1 MDIGKAVVL
10 AKAAEDALKNQK
22 ENYEKAH
29 TLHRF
34 LFRELAQIPT
44 IAINGG
50 INNYSP
56 YLLNFSVLGKNSETV
71 MHYLE
76 SFDIYVATGSACSS
90 KLKKPQATVLAM
102 TKDEARALSSIRVS
116 LSSENTVEELRFL
129 LDKLKLFCPEKQ

>member
-1 MDIGKAVVL
+1 M
-10 AKAAEDALKNQK
+10 AKAAEDALKTK
-22 ENYEKAH
+22 RKLRKSAH
-29 TLHRF
+29 PASVF
-34 LFRELAQIPT
+34 VPELAQIPT